1 MSQTAPAIAPSPS
14 PLAPPGSALPTVAP
28 PPPKTLDELM
38 LAMDVVDTLRH
49 QEGLVQR
56 ELDETRREADL
67 LDRLRAIYRGQGI
80 EVSDRVLQ
88 EGVQALKESRFV
100 YTPPPPGLG
109 TTLARLWV
117 ARDKVGKG
125 FLGLLVA
132 LGLGW
137 GAYELGV
144 VQPAEQRAEQARL
157 AADRTRVEIAER
169 LPRALEQGHADALAE
184 ARVDEARVRA
194 DALLRDGRA
203 ALARND
209 AEGAR
214 QAIAKLEELRAELRR
229 EYVLRFVARGD
240 TGVMRVPAR
249 NRSARNLY
257 IVVEPV
263 AADGRVLSVPVT
275 NEETGRID
283 TVSRWGV
290 RVSREVFDAVR
301 RDKNDDGII
310 QRNRLGE
317 KRRGYLEVDY
327 VIPVLGGAITA
338 WEEQR

>member
-1 MSQTAPAIAPSPS
+1 MAQTAPAIAASP
-14 PLAPPGSALPTVAP
+14 APPVPASLPVAA
-28 PPPKTLDELM
+28 PPKTLDELM

-100 YTPPPPGLG
+100 YTPPAPGLA

-117 ARDKVGKG
+117 ARDKAAK
-125 FLGLLVA
+125 GLLGILAA

-137 GAYELGV
+137 GAYQFGV
-144 VQPAEQRAEQARL
+144 VQPEQQRAEQARIE
-157 AADRTRVEIAER
+157 ADRNRVEVAER
-169 LPRALEQGHADALAE
+169 LPRALEQGHADVLAE
-184 ARVDEARVRA
+184 AQVDAARTRA
-194 DALLRDGRA
+194 DALLRDGGA

-209 AEGAR
+209 AAGAR
-214 QAIAKLEELRAELRR
+214 QAIEQLEELRAELRR
-229 EYVLRFVARGD
+229 EYVLRIVSRGE
-240 TGVMRVPAR
+240 TGVMRVPER

-275 NEETGRID
+275 NEETGRVE
-283 TVSRWGV
+283 TVSKWGV
-290 RVSREVFDAVR
+290 RVGREVFDAVR

-317 KRRGYLEVDY
+317 KRRGFLDVDY
-327 VIPVLGGAITA
+327 AMPVLGGAITA

>member
-1 MSQTAPAIAPSPS
+1 MPQTAPAVLVPTAVPAAPLPVPSP
-14 PLAPPGSALPTVAP
+14 A
-28 PPPKTLDELM
+28 PKTLDELM

-80 EVSDRVLQ
+80 EVPDRVLQ

-100 YTPPPPGLG
+100 YTPPGSGLG
-109 TTLARLWV
+109 TTLAKLWV
-117 ARDKVGKG
+117 ARDRAGKG
-125 FLGLLVA
+125 LLALLVA

-137 GAYELGV
+137 GGYQFGIV
-144 VQPAEQRAEQARL
+144 RPAEQRTEQARVE
-157 AADRTRVEIAER
+157 ADRTRIEIAER
-169 LPRALEQGHADALAE
+169 LPRALEQGHAEVLAE
-184 ARVDEARVRA
+184 AKVDAARTRA
-194 DALLRDGRA
+194 DAILRDGRA

-209 AEGAR
+209 AAGAG
-214 QAIAKLEELRAELRR
+214 QAIADLETVRAELRR
-229 EYVLRFVARGD
+229 EYVLRILARGE
-240 TGVMRVPAR
+240 TGITRVPDR

-263 AADGRVLSVPVT
+263 AADGRVLAVPIT

-283 TVSRWGV
+283 TVSKWGV
-290 RVSREVFDAVR
+290 RVSREVSDAVR

-317 KRRGYLEVDY
+317 KRRGFLDVDY
-327 VIPVLGGAITA
+327 AMPVLGGAITA